1 MKKTCTSIPKKIPA
15 VFIIIIDLMW
25 HEPKERK
32 IKANERKQKEMKKRK
47 MKRKLTSTLEKLSSG
62 I

>member
-1 MKKTCTSIPKKIPA
+1 
-15 VFIIIIDLMW
+15 MW